1 MFLQVAYQRRTD
13 KPQFRKG
20 EQHHGLYACQRTVG
34 VSHLALGTVRVMR
47 TCAMEGEVIGM
58 AADICRRKDCLP
70 RQVYLDHFEEL
81 KQLMEK
87 GAGDATKPYLQT
99 YTLIDTTAERS
110 ENC

>member
-1 MFLQVAYQRRTD
+1 MFMAGRD
-13 KPQFRKG
+13 IS
-20 EQHHGLYACQRTVG
+20 

-47 TCAMEGEVIGM
+47 TCAMEGEVVGM
-58 AADICRRKDCLP
+58 AADICRRKGCLP
-70 RQVYLDHFEEL
+70 RQVYPDHFEEL